1 MSAPVPAP
9 DDRVHVFPEQL
20 TLREAM
26 VERDRLLAALQQGAT
41 RADLRGLQHFDS
53 SALVVMLAGVRA
65 SRLTGKTFVF
75 EGVPDKLRGLARL
88 YGLQELL
95 PDALA

>member
-9 DDRVHVFPEQL
+9 DVRVHVFPEQL
-20 TLREAM
+20 TLREVM
-26 VERDRLLAALQQGAT
+26 VERDRLVAALQQGVT
-41 RADLRGLQHFDS
+41 RADLSALQHFDS
-53 SALVVMLAGVRA
+53 GALVVMLAGVRA
-65 SRLTGKTFVF
+65 SRRAGKPFAF

-95 PDALA
+95 PDAFA